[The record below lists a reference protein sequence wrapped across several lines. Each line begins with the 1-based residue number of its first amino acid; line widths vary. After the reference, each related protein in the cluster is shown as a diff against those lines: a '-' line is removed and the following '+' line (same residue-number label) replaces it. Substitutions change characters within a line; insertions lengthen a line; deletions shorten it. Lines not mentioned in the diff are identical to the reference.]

1 MRLIDPGEI
10 ISSTSPSP
18 TQHLQALLKIFTEV
32 FYFQIWDLCIVH
44 VLPWRPTSRVEP
56 RGDVSHVR
64 SDMV

>member
-1 MRLIDPGEI
+1 MRLIDTGEI

-18 TQHLQALLKIFTEV
+18 TQNLQALLKIFTEV

>member
-1 MRLIDPGEI
+1 MRLIDTGEI

-18 TQHLQALLKIFTEV
+18 TQHLQALLKIFNEV

-56 RGDVSHVR
+56 RDDVSHVR

>member
-1 MRLIDPGEI
+1 MHLIDTGEI

-18 TQHLQALLKIFTEV
+18 TQNLQALLKIFTEV
-32 FYFQIWDLCIVH
+32 FYFQIWDLCIVP

-56 RGDVSHVR
+56 SGDVSHVR